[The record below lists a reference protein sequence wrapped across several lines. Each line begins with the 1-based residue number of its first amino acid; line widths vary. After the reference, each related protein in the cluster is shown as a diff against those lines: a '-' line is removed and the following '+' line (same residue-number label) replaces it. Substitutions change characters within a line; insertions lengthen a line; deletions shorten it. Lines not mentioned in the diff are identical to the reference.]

1 MKGAADAVVPAGAAR
16 FDSHGY
22 RRTLGQFAT
31 GVTIV
36 TTRTPDG
43 QRVGLTVNSFT
54 SVSLDP
60 PLVLWCLSRAAASAP
75 SFLAAARF
83 AINVLALD
91 QVDLAQRFATPHADR
106 FAGVGCRAGEDGV
119 PLLDG
124 AIAHLVCRNLNLAR
138 RPTGD
143 HLVFIG
149 EVEHHERFTGEPL
162 VFQAGA
168 YGRLVSR
175 QPEARDYSGIAP
187 KMKVA

>member
-1 MKGAADAVVPAGAAR
+1 MKDAANSVDGAVATR

-36 TTRTPDG
+36 TTSTPDG

-60 PLVLWCLSRAAASAP
+60 PLVLWCLSRAAASLP
-75 SFLAAARF
+75 SFLAAGRF
-83 AINVLALD
+83 AINVLALE
-91 QVDLAQRFATPHADR
+91 QSDLAQRFATRHPDR
-106 FAGVGCRAGEDGV
+106 FAGVGCTVGPGGV
-119 PLLDG
+119 PLLAG
-124 AIAHLVCRNLNLAR
+124 ALAHLVCRNLNLAR

-143 HLVFIG
+143 HFVFIG
-149 EVEHHERFTGEPL
+149 EVEHYERFAGEPL
-162 VFQAGA
+162 AFHGGE
-168 YGRLVSR
+168 YGRLVSM
-175 QPEARDYSGIAP
+175 ETGDTGYSGIAP